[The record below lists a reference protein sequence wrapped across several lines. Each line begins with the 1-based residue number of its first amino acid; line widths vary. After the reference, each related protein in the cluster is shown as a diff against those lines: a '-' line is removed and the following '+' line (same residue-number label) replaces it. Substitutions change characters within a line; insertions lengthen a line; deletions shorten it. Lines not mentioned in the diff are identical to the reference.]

1 MWNKIR
7 PVFEYILAALLMLG
21 GVQTAASWQS
31 ENVLSQQFFTPY
43 LVLVFGIAFFV
54 AGAGMALSKIKKWTT
69 YEGVFLY
76 LSFMLLLFSLLL
88 EVTVY
93 LAVSDWLDNLILFV
107 WAAVLR
113 VSHFVKEEKDGQAEA
128 STDPE
133 SL

>member
-7 PVFEYILAALLMLG
+7 TVLEYILAALLMLG
-21 GVQTAASWQS
+21 GVQTAVSWQS
-31 ENVLSQQFFTPY
+31 DTVLSQQFFTPY
-43 LVLVFGIAFFV
+43 LVLIFGIAFFV
-54 AGAGMALSKIKKWTT
+54 AGAGMAVSKIWKKPKW
-69 YEGVFLY
+69 EGIFLY
-76 LSFMLLLFSLLL
+76 TSFMLLLFSLLL

-113 VSHFVKEEKDGQAEA
+113 VSHFIKEEKNGEAEA
-128 STDPE
+128 ATDQE